1 MWRNTWTIT
10 LIKEKTNFI
19 NVDPQLPWLK
29 IHPTCALHAEKYLDY
44 ITLIKE
50 KTNFINVDPQLPWLK
65 IHATCTL
72 HAEKY
77 LEYHIDQR
85 EDELHQCRSAA
96 TMAKDSPY
104 LRFACGEIPGLYHI
118 DQREDELHQCRSAAT
133 MAKDSRHLHFAC
145 GEIPGI
151 SH

>member
-1 MWRNTWTIT
+1 MQGARLQSPGNGWAAFTKRKFELLQPTCQ
-10 LIKEKTNFI
+10 IKAMTNFI

-44 ITLIKE
+44 
-50 KTNFINVDPQLPWLK
+50 
-65 IHATCTL
+65 
-72 HAEKY
+72 
-77 LEYHIDQR
+77 HIDQR

-104 LRFACGEIPGLYHI
+104 LHFACREIPGL
-118 DQREDELHQCRSAAT
+118 
-133 MAKDSRHLHFAC
+133 
-145 GEIPGI
+145 